1 MQSLWKGSDRRE
13 RRKGR
18 SVGSVERRSVGER
31 KAFVFVNNRLEGSAL
46 ATIAAVLDGARTIE

>member
-1 MQSLWKGSDRRE
+1 
-13 RRKGR
+13 
-18 SVGSVERRSVGER
+18 VERRSVGER